1 MELIFQLSLGGSA
14 GNEGLQ
20 PVDLGDRT
28 SLDSTGVMKD
38 KARIARE
45 CDLILDVTHSTLEIH
60 IVSPAVKYA
69 HEISTCL
76 RRGLQNRGINLIKQ
90 DKFSQTQIAYNG
102 KGLYRIPILIMN
114 HYHAVLAVRYSLQ
127 YGCLACIPSAH
138 DQDAEASTISN
149 LRSETI
155 VIGVGHCETCLV
167 VLDKQVSRHRPTLS
181 MPFRGT

>member
-38 KARIARE
+38 KARIAWK

-69 HEISTCL
+69 YEISTCL
-76 RRGLQNRGINLIKQ
+76 RRGL
-90 DKFSQTQIAYNG
+90 
-102 KGLYRIPILIMN
+102 
-114 HYHAVLAVRYSLQ
+114 
-127 YGCLACIPSAH
+127 
-138 DQDAEASTISN
+138 
-149 LRSETI
+149 
-155 VIGVGHCETCLV
+155 
-167 VLDKQVSRHRPTLS
+167 
-181 MPFRGT
+181 